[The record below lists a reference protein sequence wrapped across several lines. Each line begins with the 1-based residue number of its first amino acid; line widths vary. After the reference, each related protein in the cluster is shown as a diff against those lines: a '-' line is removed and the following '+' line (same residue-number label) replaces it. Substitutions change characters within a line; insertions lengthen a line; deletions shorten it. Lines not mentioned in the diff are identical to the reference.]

1 MTAEL
6 HEAIH
11 DPETVTI
18 IEWADIVA
26 GVLPEH
32 TLRIR
37 IDPVSETVRTVVLS
51 GEGAESLVL

>member
-1 MTAEL
+1 MTPRRSL
-6 HEAIH
+6 
-11 DPETVTI
+11 
-18 IEWADIVA
+18 A